1 MEPQSTQPLTSITDG
16 IAASTRLR
24 DTNELLLTLS
34 ENTIYL
40 MGFSFVLGS
49 LFTILML
56 IILDFMRRNSGDH
69 HAD

>member
-1 MEPQSTQPLTSITDG
+1 MEPQTTAPLTSIAEGLQSATQLQN
-16 IAASTRLR
+16 S
-24 DTNELLLTLS
+24 NELLFTLS

-56 IILDFMRRNSGDH
+56 IILDFMRRNSGGT

>member
-1 MEPQSTQPLTSITDG
+1 MDPQTTAPLTSVTDTLV
-16 IAASTRLR
+16 APTQLQNSS
-24 DTNELLLTLS
+24 ELLLTLS

-56 IILDFMRRNSGDH
+56 IILDFMRRNSGDS

>member
-1 MEPQSTQPLTSITDG
+1 MDPQTTGPLTSVTDTLV
-16 IAASTRLR
+16 APTQLQNSS
-24 DTNELLLTLS
+24 ELLLTLS

-56 IILDFMRRNSGDH
+56 IILDFMRRNSGDT